1 MLKNFQISKYSKF
14 VLIKINFFLILSLN
28 ISAQNDLRIGI
39 DKTEKYLQLIKKKN
53 VAIVSN
59 HTSQFLIENKGIHL
73 VDSLLKLNIKV
84 QKVFAPEHGFRGNSD
99 AGEKIVNSIDPK
111 TGIPIVS
118 LYGNKKKPSAEDLD
132 GIDVIIFDI
141 QDVGA
146 RFYTYLST
154 MHYVMESCAENNIE
168 LIILDRPN
176 PNGHYIDGPVMTK
189 ESMSFVGLHPVPIV
203 YGMTIGEYAN
213 MINGEKWLKNNLT
226 CKLNIIEISNYDRYS
241 KYTLPIKPSPN
252 LPNEQSINLYPS
264 LCFFEQTPVSVGR
277 GTKKQ
282 FQVLGT
288 PYWKNFKFNFTPK
301 SMPGAKYP
309 KHENFTCF
317 GLNLENEDYL
327 SKIDLKWLILAYK
340 NEKNKDIF
348 FKSGFHRLAGNKILE
363 EQIKK
368 GLSEKEIKKTWKKGL
383 DNFKIIR
390 EKYLIYN

>member
-1 MLKNFQISKYSKF
+1 MLKNFQISKSIIVF
-14 VLIKINFFLILSLN
+14 IKINFFLTVSLN
-28 ISAQNDLRIGI
+28 IVAQNNTIIGI
-39 DKTEKYLQLIKKKN
+39 DKTEEYLPLIIDKN
-53 VAIVSN
+53 IAIVSN
-59 HTSQFLIENKGIHL
+59 HTSQFIKESKSIHL
-73 VDSLLKLNIKV
+73 VDSLLKLNV
-84 QKVFAPEHGFRGNSD
+84 QVKKVFAPEHGFRGNLD
-99 AGEKIVNSIDPK
+99 AGEKIINSIDEK

-118 LYGNKKKPSAEDLD
+118 LYGKKRKPSFEDLD
-132 GIDVIIFDI
+132 EIDVIIFDI

-168 LIILDRPN
+168 LIVLDRPN

-203 YGMTIGEYAN
+203 YGMTIGEYAK
-213 MINGEKWLKNNLT
+213 MINGEKWLRNNLN
-226 CKLNIIEISNYDRYS
+226 CKLKVIEITNYDRNK
-241 KYTLPIKPSPN
+241 KYKLTFKPSPN
-252 LPNEQSINLYPS
+252 LPNQQSINLYPS

-277 GTKKQ
+277 GTEKQ
-282 FQVLGT
+282 FQVIGT
-288 PYWKNFKFNFTPK
+288 PYWENFKFNFTPK

-309 KHENFTCF
+309 KHENLTCY

-340 NEKNKDIF
+340 NEKNKDNF
-348 FKSGFHRLAGNKILE
+348 FKSGFHRLAGNKLLE

-368 GLSEKEIKKTWKKGL
+368 GLSAKEIRKTWKNGL
-383 DNFKIIR
+383 DNFKLIR